1 MAATP
6 EAKVK
11 AAIKKWLTSQ
21 GFWAA
26 GGKRPEEV
34 SGFYYMPVS
43 NGMGVHGVPDFVC
56 VCNGR
61 ALFIEAKAPGGKCT
75 ENQIRRHEEIR
86 AAGGLVIVAYS
97 VDDVKKVFTAWRELC
112 LNGEPHTT

>member
-6 EAKVK
+6 EAKTK
-11 AAIKKWLTSQ
+11 AAIKKFLDNQ
-21 GFWAA
+21 GFWRA
-26 GGKRPEEV
+26 GAKRPEEV
-34 SGFYYMPVS
+34 IGWYYMPVS

-56 VCNGR
+56 VCNGW

-97 VDDVKKVFTAWRELC
+97 VDDVAEVFNAWVAEC
-112 LNGEPHTT
+112 MTMTQ